1 LNGEQFANK
10 ARINNIEL
18 LNGEKVASD
27 QLGQAM
33 MAVAFLANEAA
44 GTVRLEVRKKK
55 ALLGLR
61 KVDALYAEPVGT
73 ANWPEGSL
81 EAQIG
86 AIAVQLTG
94 GDKPRNEVSTVL
106 YQWMQEDAPAPWSWA
121 AQLVRETLARR
132 GLLETVSEKK
142 LKIFTATR
150 HTLPQSTATLAA
162 ELPLE
167 PVQALLETCQKTR
180 PEVWKLLVK
189 NIKTAVSRR
198 TEADDTD
205 IDFD

>member
-1 LNGEQFANK
+1 
-10 ARINNIEL
+10 
-18 LNGEKVASD
+18 
-27 QLGQAM
+27 
-33 MAVAFLANEAA
+33 
-44 GTVRLEVRKKK
+44 
-55 ALLGLR
+55 
-61 KVDALYAEPVGT
+61 
-73 ANWPEGSL
+73 
-81 EAQIG
+81 
-86 AIAVQLTG
+86 
-94 GDKPRNEVSTVL
+94 
-106 YQWMQEDAPAPWSWA
+106 MQEDAPAPWSWA